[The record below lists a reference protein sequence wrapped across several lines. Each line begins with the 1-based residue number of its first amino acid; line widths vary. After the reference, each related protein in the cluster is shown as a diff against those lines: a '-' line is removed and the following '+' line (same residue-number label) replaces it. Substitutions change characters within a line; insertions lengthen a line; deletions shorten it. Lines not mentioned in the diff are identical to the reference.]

1 MLMKKMMRYKDF
13 YGTIE
18 YSLDDNIFYG
28 KVIGINGL
36 ISYEGKIP
44 EELTKDFNEI
54 VYEYLE
60 DCKSQGIKPQK
71 LKTDKENN
79 RMILIYN

>member
-1 MLMKKMMRYKDF
+1 MRYKDF

-28 KVIGINGL
+28 KVIGINGV
-36 ISYEGKIP
+36 ISYEGKTL
-44 EELTKDFNEI
+44 EELIKDCNGI

-60 DCKSQGIKPQK
+60 DCKSQGTKPQK
-71 LKTDKENN
+71 LKRTQKIIE
-79 RMILIYN
+79 

>member
-18 YSLDDNIFYG
+18 YFLDDNIFYG

-36 ISYEGKIP
+36 ISYEGKIL
-44 EELTKDFNEI
+44 EELIKDFNEI
-54 VYEYLE
+54 VYA
-60 DCKSQGIKPQK
+60 DCKIK
-71 LKTDKENN
+71 LNT
-79 RMILIYN
+79 L

>member
-1 MLMKKMMRYKDF
+1 MKKMMRYKDF

-18 YSLDDNIFYG
+18 YFLDDNIFYG

-36 ISYEGKIP
+36 ISYEGKIL
-44 EELTKDFNEI
+44 EELIKDCNEI

-60 DCKSQGIKPQK
+60 DCKSQGIKPRK
-71 LKTDKENN
+71 LKRTKKIIE
-79 RMILIYN
+79 

>member
-36 ISYEGKIP
+36 ISYEVKTL
-44 EELTKDFNEI
+44 EELIKDFNEI

-60 DCKSQGIKPQK
+60 DCKSQR
-71 LKTDKENN
+71 L
-79 RMILIYN
+79 

>member
-18 YSLDDNIFYG
+18 YSLNDNIFYE

-36 ISYEGKIP
+36 ISYEGKIL
-44 EELTKDFNEI
+44 EELIKDFNEI

-60 DCKSQGIKPQK
+60 DCKFQGIKPQK
-71 LKTDKENN
+71 LKRIKKIIE
-79 RMILIYN
+79 

>member
-28 KVIGINGL
+28 KVIGINEL
-36 ISYEGKIP
+36 ILYEGKIL
-44 EELTKDFNEI
+44 EELIKDFNEI

-71 LKTDKENN
+71 LKRTKKIIE
-79 RMILIYN
+79 

>member
-1 MLMKKMMRYKDF
+1 MPMKKMMRYKDF

-36 ISYEGKIP
+36 ISYEGKIL
-44 EELTKDFNEI
+44 EELIKDFNEI
-54 VYEYLE
+54 VY
-60 DCKSQGIKPQK
+60 
-71 LKTDKENN
+71 
-79 RMILIYN
+79 

>member
-1 MLMKKMMRYKDF
+1 MRYKDF

-18 YSLDDNIFYG
+18 YSLNDNIFYE

-36 ISYEGKIP
+36 ISYEGKIL
-44 EELTKDFNEI
+44 EELIKDFNEI

-60 DCKSQGIKPQK
+60 DCKFQGIKPQK
-71 LKTDKENN
+71 LKRIKKIIE
-79 RMILIYN
+79 

>member
-28 KVIGINGL
+28 KVIGINGV
-36 ISYEGKIP
+36 ISYEGKTL
-44 EELTKDFNEI
+44 EELIKDFNEI

-60 DCKSQGIKPQK
+60 DCKPQK
-71 LKTDKENN
+71 LKRTKKIIE
-79 RMILIYN
+79 